1 MATFLMLQLNVAHLP
16 NVIAL
21 NYGLGIESGIRSFLD
36 NPSHSQRSSMVPN
49 APITSV
55 HSFIRVIS
63 MNDLTDLLGIK
74 DADIDILKIDCEGCE
89 YEIYGQP
96 FWRTKRSI
104 VLGETH
110 ERWGYKVNDKIR
122 NLEKELRAL
131 PWVRL
136 N

>member
-1 MATFLMLQLNVAHLP
+1 
-16 NVIAL
+16 
-21 NYGLGIESGIRSFLD
+21 
-36 NPSHSQRSSMVPN
+36 
-49 APITSV
+49 
-55 HSFIRVIS
+55 
-63 MNDLTDLLGIK
+63 MNDLTDLLGIV
-74 DADIDILKIDCEGCE
+74 DADINILKIDCEGCE